1 MILGFST
8 QLNGKP
14 THFVE
19 KIWKGLKEN
28 LSKELHALHEAQMT
42 QEELTKP
49 YEVDGEVYPLIKAK
63 LHTIRE
69 DRKDR
74 WEKGNKID
82 FFMNVRKKNMFRF
95 APVLPVVST
104 QEVLIT
110 YEYDFYSEVTRPT
123 LWIDGILFYD
133 TVKRC
138 DFGMLKLSRNDGF
151 DTIEDF
157 FKYFSADFKGKIIH
171 WTDKIY

>member
-49 YEVDGEVYPLIKAK
+49 YEVDGDVYPLVKAK
-63 LHTIRE
+63 LHSLRE
-69 DRKDR
+69 DKKGR
-74 WEKGNKID
+74 WKAGMKID
-82 FFMNVRKKNMFRF
+82 FFINVRKKDMFRF

-104 QEVLIT
+104 QKVFMSYRYNDLIQISVGDK
-110 YEYDFYSEVTRPT
+110 E
-123 LWIDGILFYD
+123 LFGYNE
-133 TVKRC
+133 RLE
-138 DFGMLKLSRNDGF
+138 FAINDGF
-151 DTIEDF
+151 DTWRDF
-157 FKYFSADFKGKIIH
+157 FDYFYPQIKATPDNFLKMKLIH
-171 WTDKIY
+171 WTDKKY